1 MRIFFTNIFTL
12 WIPEG
17 GRLSAD
23 GLLFI
28 GQLFKEFP
36 NSRIIVVFTKVRK
49 SFASNDEM
57 KKTFNK
63 EISDFLQKA
72 DNRWVVIPNLDFYG
86 DSERKMTIKN
96 KIDELKKKIMEIDN
110 EASGIGPYLYNL
122 FDHLSKCEIL

>member
-72 DNRWVVIPNLDFYG
+72 DNRWVVIPNLDFF
-86 DSERKMTIKN
+86 DDREAIQT
-96 KIDELKKKIMEIDN
+96 KINELKTKIGEIKDN
-110 EASGIGPYLYNL
+110 VGEVNEL
-122 FDHLSKCEIL
+122 KT